1 LHSDREKAADAVLTA
16 MCMVALVAGSRPSRA
31 GESFTLNF
39 PNPARA
45 LPRPRRRHH
54 RSRPARGFHGSGR
67 SGQPRIAV

>member
-39 PNPARA
+39 PTRHGRFLALDGGIIDRGPHEGFMDLAGVASPA
-45 LPRPRRRHH
+45 L
-54 RSRPARGFHGSGR
+54 
-67 SGQPRIAV
+67 Q